1 MNEKKETITEA
12 EIFEPDLTPPVFGV
26 ETIDELT
33 GGKGDDDDG

>member
-1 MNEKKETITEA
+1 MLDEKEKITDA

-33 GGKGDDDDG
+33 GGRGDEDDG